1 MILQCPVQEE
11 GSSVMKIIRGRFH
24 SGFLHRAKAFPN
36 DKILNDDEYRGV
48 IFSLL
53 LNFLKDLVHEMIFIF

>member
-1 MILQCPVQEE
+1 
-11 GSSVMKIIRGRFH
+11 MKIIRGRFH